1 MPNTVLR
8 SSLTSAHVR
17 VPTLFHRNEN
27 MRRRLVP
34 EDADPRGGLLLV
46 AILEQVRR
54 NRFD

>member
-8 SSLTSAHVR
+8 SSLTSAHVS

-27 MRRRLVP
+27 VRRRLVP
-34 EDADPRGGLLLV
+34 EGADPSGGQLLV

-54 NRFD
+54 NSFD